1 MNFHITGIG
10 SALPARIVGNQEL
23 AKSIDTTDEWIVSH
37 TGINARHIAAPED
50 STSKLAARAARA
62 ALAQAGVKPEE
73 LGLVIVATS
82 TPDYSSFPAT
92 ACLVQHEIGAVNA
105 GAFDLVAACTGFVYA
120 LEAARGLMHTDPRPV
135 LVIGA
140 DLMSRITDWTDRN
153 TCVLFGDG
161 AGAVVL
167 QCSERPGGILHAML
181 RADGGGAPSL
191 YREGGSRTP
200 PQGPWLPSY
209 LHMHGRQVFNFAVKA
224 FEETIRTLA
233 ARGGVGLEDV
243 RWIVPHQAN
252 VRIIEAAARRLE
264 LGMDRFY
271 LNIGDLANTSA
282 ATIPLALDQLLRE
295 GKAQPGDKLILAG
308 FGAGLTWG
316 GVLLQWNPEP
326 AMAPTPAAAAIQG
339 PTGFPE

>member
-10 SALPARIVGNQEL
+10 SALPSRVVHNHEL
-23 AKSIDTTDEWIVSH
+23 AKTVDTTDEWIVSH
-37 TGINARHIAAPED
+37 TGINARHIASPDE
-50 STSKLAARAARA
+50 STSKLAAKAARI

-73 LGLVIVATS
+73 LGVVIVATS
-82 TPDYSSFPAT
+82 TPDYASFPAT
-92 ACLVQHEIGAVNA
+92 ACLVQHELGAVNA
-105 GAFDLVAACTGFVYA
+105 GAFDVVAACTGFVYA
-120 LEAARGLMHTDPRPV
+120 VEAARGMLHADPRPA

-167 QCSERPGGILHAML
+167 QRLDRPGGILHAVL
-181 RADGGGAPSL
+181 RADGGGAQAL
-191 YREGGSRTP
+191 YREGGNRVP
-200 PQGPWLPSY
+200 PQGPWMPTY
-209 LHMHGRQVFNFAVKA
+209 LNMHGRQVFNFAVKA
-224 FEETIRTLA
+224 FEEIIRTLI
-233 ARGGVGLEDV
+233 ARGGIGLDGV

-252 VRIIEAAARRLE
+252 IRIIEATSRRLD
-264 LGMDRFY
+264 LGMERFY
-271 LNIGDLANTSA
+271 VNIGQLANTSA

-316 GVLLQWNPEP
+316 GLLVEWNSPG
-326 AMAPTPAAAAIQG
+326 AAASV
-339 PTGFPE
+339 